1 MQKTFI
7 IIGAGIAALAFAV
20 SAQGREEGP
29 KPPPVKPAQ
38 GLVTTREIS
47 LEMAKAA
54 AEATLNH
61 CRQGGYH
68 TVAVVVDK
76 AGQVLVLL
84 RDEQATYSMME
95 MARRKAYTARM
106 FRRPTAEW
114 AERTRPGTDIN
125 AQRDVSDT
133 LALSGGVPIKVGE
146 ETIGAVGSAGS
157 TLELDDACAK
167 AGVAKAESLMK

>member
-54 AEATLNH
+54 AEA
-61 CRQGGYH
+61 
-68 TVAVVVDK
+68 
-76 AGQVLVLL
+76 
-84 RDEQATYSMME
+84 S
-95 MARRKAYTARM
+95 
-106 FRRPTAEW
+106 
-114 AERTRPGTDIN
+114 
-125 AQRDVSDT
+125 
-133 LALSGGVPIKVGE
+133 
-146 ETIGAVGSAGS
+146 
-157 TLELDDACAK
+157 
-167 AGVAKAESLMK
+167 